1 MGLLGPQIY
10 GEMLSA
16 IHLTT
21 VRQPFESDNNQTQTH
36 SNMLRRLRDD
46 VEYSGLDKEQEERSF
61 YYGGASVP
69 FVWESRP
76 GTPKH
81 NHFSEFSLP
90 PPLTPPPSYYSSGI
104 LSTPKR
110 QNKVRAKLTRIMSM
124 SMFHDIKKASN
135 SRKTTTNYISG
146 STSSSSSFSSSPV
159 SHVTK
164 SMSLGRHRP

>member
-1 MGLLGPQIY
+1 MSG
-10 GEMLSA
+10 
-16 IHLTT
+16 
-21 VRQPFESDNNQTQTH
+21 
-36 SNMLRRLRDD
+36 MLRDC
-46 VEYSGLDKEQEERSF
+46 VEYSAVDHEEQEEERSS
-61 YYGGASVP
+61 YYGRASVP

-90 PPLTPPPSYYSSGI
+90 PPLTPPPSYYSSSGI

-110 QNKVRAKLTRIMSM
+110 QNKVRTKLTRILSM
-124 SMFHDIKKASN
+124 SLFHDLGKSSTSSKK
-135 SRKTTTNYISG
+135 TTNYVSR
-146 STSSSSSFSSSPV
+146 SSFSCSSSSSSSPPHSLRRPA

>member
-1 MGLLGPQIY
+1 MLG
-10 GEMLSA
+10 
-16 IHLTT
+16 
-21 VRQPFESDNNQTQTH
+21 
-36 SNMLRRLRDD
+36 RLRDD
-46 VEYSGLDKEQEERSF
+46 MKYSGLDEEQDERSF

-90 PPLTPPPSYYSSGI
+90 PPLTPPLSYYSSGI

-110 QNKVRAKLTRIMSM
+110 QNKVRAKLTRIMST
-124 SMFHDIKKASN
+124 SLFHDLKKASN
-135 SRKTTTNYISG
+135 SRKTTTDYISG
-146 STSSSSSFSSSPV
+146 STSSSSSFSSSPHSLRKPV

>member
-1 MGLLGPQIY
+1 MLG
-10 GEMLSA
+10 
-16 IHLTT
+16 
-21 VRQPFESDNNQTQTH
+21 
-36 SNMLRRLRDD
+36 RLRDD
-46 VEYSGLDKEQEERSF
+46 MEYSGLDEEQDERSF

-124 SMFHDIKKASN
+124 SLFHDLKKASN

>member
-1 MGLLGPQIY
+1 MAF
-10 GEMLSA
+10 LSVSPHPSQLA
-16 IHLTT
+16 PLSL
-21 VRQPFESDNNQTQTH
+21 PSPSLN
-36 SNMLRRLRDD
+36 RRLRDD
-46 VEYSGLDKEQEERSF
+46 MEYSGLDEEQDERSF

-124 SMFHDIKKASN
+124 SLFHDLKKASN
-135 SRKTTTNYISG
+135 SRKTTTDYISG
-146 STSSSSSFSSSPV
+146 STSSSSSFSSSPHSLRKPV

-164 SMSLGRHRP
+164 SKSLGRHRP